1 VEIEGARILLKNM
14 LMNALMIGIVH
25 PSFESTK
32 RKASFYHLLAAV
44 IILSIAIQQ
53 VLRPGFFHL
62 YFWCPLLI
70 GLDIVVVVFM
80 NRRMLE
86 ETPRTHEIFRLVECL
101 LILGAGAIWFNQGN
115 IPGAIF
121 LLLVGLAF
129 GWLLLCEHST
139 LSGESVKLNHIG
151 ITISGIPQSAFFR
164 WTEINELEIRYDS
177 IDIKTAAGKTFHF
190 AHRRNLQ
197 FEELDQ
203 IHEFC
208 RHYLKTAC

>member
-1 VEIEGARILLKNM
+1 M

-25 PSFESTK
+25 PSFEATK
-32 RKASFYHLLAAV
+32 RKASFYHLIAAV

-53 VLRPGFFHL
+53 LLRPGFFHL
-62 YFWCPLLI
+62 YFWCPLII
-70 GLDIVVVVFM
+70 GLDIIVVVFM
-80 NRRMLE
+80 NRHLVE
-86 ETPRTHEIFRLVECL
+86 DTPRTHEVFRAIECL
-101 LILGAGAIWFNQGN
+101 LLLGAGAIWINQGN

-121 LLLVGLAF
+121 LLLTGIGFA
-129 GWLLLCEHST
+129 WLLFCEHSAQRN
-139 LSGESVKLNHIG
+139 ESVRLNHIG

-164 WTEINELEIRYDS
+164 WTEINELEIRYDN
-177 IDIKTAAGKTFHF
+177 IDIKTSAGKSFHF
-190 AHRRNLQ
+190 ALRRNLQ